1 MAVKIS
7 FMTDAYMAEK
17 YDLNTLRRIH
27 NFAMNDLNEDDI
39 TEQDRWF
46 LITVAYG
53 IDYYTRYNAFNIDK
67 DKKASD
73 IDKLLHCISLMAMA
87 EMTNKRSAYI
97 DRQMLVKT
105 LAAGLFF
112 YYYNKSA
119 ELGTL
124 YGIYTDEYHRQII
137 NKFDDEIHILDTMT
151 VAKKLVY
158 ESLNLIADNDGAM
171 SYFNPDKTNEILDAE
186 SERKYTL
193 NAESIIFAI
202 D

>member
-1 MAVKIS
+1 
-7 FMTDAYMAEK
+7 
-17 YDLNTLRRIH
+17 
-27 NFAMNDLNEDDI
+27 MNDLNEDDI
-39 TEQDRWF
+39 IEQDRWF

-53 IDYYTRYNAFNIDK
+53 IDYYTRYNASNIDK

-73 IDKLLHCISLMAMA
+73 IDKLLYCITLMAMT
-87 EMTNKRSAYI
+87 EMTKIRSTYI
-97 DRQMLVKT
+97 DRQMLVKM

-112 YYYNKSA
+112 HYYNKFA

-137 NKFDDEIHILDTMT
+137 NKFDDEIVIIDTMT

-171 SYFNPDKTNEILDAE
+171 SYFNPDKTNEILDTE

>member
-1 MAVKIS
+1 
-7 FMTDAYMAEK
+7 
-17 YDLNTLRRIH
+17 
-27 NFAMNDLNEDDI
+27 MNDLNEDDI

-53 IDYYTRYNAFNIDK
+53 IDYYTRYNASNIDK

-73 IDKLLHCISLMAMA
+73 IDKLLYCITLMAMT
-87 EMTNKRSAYI
+87 EMTKIRSTYI
-97 DRQMLVKT
+97 DRQILVKT

-112 YYYNKSA
+112 YYYNKFA

-124 YGIYTDEYHRQII
+124 YGIYTDKNHRQII
-137 NKFDDEIHILDTMT
+137 NKFDDEIIILDVMT
-151 VAKKLVY
+151 IAKKLVY
-158 ESLNLIADNDGAM
+158 ESINLIADNERAM

-193 NAESIIFAI
+193 NAELLYRL
-202 D
+202 